1 VLSRTADHVYWL
13 GRYAE
18 RAENLA
24 RTLDVQYRLSLVPRE
39 PSSDALDW
47 RRTLATLG
55 FEAAYAQTLRRPV
68 RGASSHRFPGIRS
81 RESVEHPQLPAL
93 GT

>member
-24 RTLDVQYRLSLVPRE
+24 RTLDVQYVGPGLVGPDG
-39 PSSDALDW
+39 S
-47 RRTLATLG
+47 G
-55 FEAAYAQTLRRPV
+55 C
-68 RGASSHRFPGIRS
+68 
-81 RESVEHPQLPAL
+81 
-93 GT
+93 